1 MNFFY
6 ILSSKK
12 IKQTLIILF
21 ASIFTAG
28 IFYIE
33 KGNIAPAFSTENG
46 PRVIY
51 TGEKSEKAIALT
63 FNISWGDTK
72 ALPIIDTL
80 KKEGITNTTFFLS
93 ASWAERHPDIVSRI
107 VKDGHQIGIKG
118 YDYKNYTELEDAQ
131 IKKDIY
137 KAQDTFKKL
146 GVKTVAFLR
155 TPDGNFDSRVVKIA
169 DSLGYTLVHW
179 SIDSNDWNNPG
190 VAKITSNVLDKV
202 KSGDIILLH
211 ASDSAK
217 QTAEAL
223 PSILKGIKEKGLSF
237 VTVNDML
244 NNADV
249 KSEVVE

>member
-6 ILSSKK
+6 ILSSKR

-21 ASIFTAG
+21 ASLFTAS

-33 KGNIAPAFSTENG
+33 KGNIAPVFSTENG

-51 TGEKSEKAIALT
+51 KGEKNKKNVALT

-80 KKEGITNTTFFLS
+80 KNEGVTNATFFLS
-93 ASWAERHPDIVSRI
+93 GSWAERHPQIVERI

-137 KAQDTFKKL
+137 KAQDVFKKM
-146 GVKTVAFLR
+146 GVKTVTFFR
-155 TPDGNFDSRVVKIA
+155 TPDGNFDSRVVKIL
-169 DSLGYTLVHW
+169 DSVGLTLVHW

-190 VAKITSNVLDKV
+190 VTRISSNVLDNV
-202 KSGDIILLH
+202 KGGDIILFH

-223 PSILKGIKEKGLSF
+223 PGILKGIKNKGLSF
-237 VTVNDML
+237 VTVSDML
-244 NNADV
+244 DNADV

>member
-6 ILSSKK
+6 ILSSKR

-21 ASIFTAG
+21 ASLFTAS

-33 KGNIAPAFSTENG
+33 KGNIAPVFSTENG

-51 TGEKSEKAIALT
+51 KGEKGEKTVALT

-80 KKEGITNTTFFLS
+80 KKEGVKNATFFLS
-93 ASWAERHPDIVSRI
+93 ASWAERHPQIVERI

-137 KAQDTFKKL
+137 KAQDAFKKM
-146 GVKTVAFLR
+146 GVKTVSFVR
-155 TPDGNFDSRVVKIA
+155 TPDANFDSRVVKVL
-169 DSLGYTLVHW
+169 DSLGYTLIHW
-179 SIDSNDWNNPG
+179 SIDSNDWKNPG
-190 VAKITSNVLDKV
+190 VDKITGNVLDHTKG
-202 KSGDIILLH
+202 GDIILFH

-223 PSILKGIKEKGLSF
+223 PGVLKGIKGKGLTL
-237 VTVNDML
+237 VTVSDML

>member
-6 ILSSKK
+6 ILSSKR

-21 ASIFTAG
+21 ASLFTAS
-28 IFYIE
+28 ILYME
-33 KGNIAPAFSTENG
+33 KGNIAPAFSTDNG

-51 TGEKSEKAIALT
+51 TGEKSERAIALT
-63 FNISWGDTK
+63 FNIGWGDTK
-72 ALPIIDTL
+72 ALPIIDAL
-80 KKEGITNTTFFLS
+80 KKEGVTDATFFLS
-93 ASWAERHPDIVSRI
+93 ASWAERHPDIVERI
-107 VKDGHQIGIKG
+107 VKDGHEIGIMG
-118 YDYKNYTELEDAQ
+118 YDYKNYKELEDAQ
-131 IKKDIY
+131 IKKEIY
-137 KAQDTFKKL
+137 KAQDVFKKL
-146 GVKTVAFLR
+146 GVKPASFIR
-155 TPDGNFDSRVVKIA
+155 TPDGNFDSRVVKVA

-202 KSGDIILLH
+202 KGGDIILLH

-217 QTAEAL
+217 QTAQAL
-223 PSILKGIKEKGLSF
+223 PTIIKGIKEKGLSF
-237 VTVNDML
+237 VTVSDML